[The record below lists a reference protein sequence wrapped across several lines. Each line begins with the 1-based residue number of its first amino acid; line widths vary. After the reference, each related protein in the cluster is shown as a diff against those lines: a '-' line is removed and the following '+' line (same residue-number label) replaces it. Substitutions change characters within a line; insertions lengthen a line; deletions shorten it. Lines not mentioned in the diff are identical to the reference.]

1 MGFMLR
7 QHKYTLDILT
17 RASMISCKPV
27 DTPIST
33 SKAII
38 LPDPLF
44 SNATRFRQIVG
55 APQYLT
61 FTRPDI
67 CFVVNKVCQFMHAP
81 TDFHWAAIKR
91 ILRYLKGTTT
101 HDLHI
106 TRSSSFALH
115 SFTYANWA
123 GSIADRKSTSG
134 YLVFFG

>member
-1 MGFMLR
+1 MLS
-7 QHKYTLDILT
+7 YEPI
-17 RASMISCKPV
+17 

-38 LPDPLF
+38 LPDPWF
-44 SNATRFRQIVG
+44 SNATRFCQIVG

-61 FTRPDI
+61 FTRPNI

-81 TDFHWAAIKR
+81 IDFHWATFKR
-91 ILRYLKGTTT
+91 ILCYLKGTTT

-115 SFTYANWA
+115 SFTYANWV
-123 GSIADRKSTSG
+123 GGIADRKSTSNVQ
-134 YLVFFG
+134 LLAPLLKP